1 MAVEWWRPVC
11 VWFVFCLFG
20 VSFVCLFNIYIY
32 ILLLLFLRDVYVC
45 MAILGLGDGA
55 GLRKAGSQLGAP
67 FGTQNLSS
75 VGKCLYFEAGCR
87 SSATL
92 AASIC

>member
-1 MAVEWWRPVC
+1 MC
-11 VWFVFCLFG
+11 GLF
-20 VSFVCLFNIYIY
+20 FVCLGFHLFVCLIYIY
-32 ILLLLFLRDVYVC
+32 THTYIYLFIFLLLLFLRDVYVC

-67 FGTQNLSS
+67 FGTRNLSS

-92 AASIC
+92 TASIC